1 MTEINDHITEADYNA
16 ACDVISC
23 EGAALYYRLKK
34 SRRERAQALR
44 EARSFTRRHR
54 PCPKERLGKSALA
67 WSNHVARL
75 LAYGNQEPIM
85 KPTAANFVAEAQR
98 QIGFAGSPLP
108 GINGSGSY
116 TMDDGYSCC
125 GLADGHAEDREDAAK
140 WALVNLAAA
149 RWSD

>member
-1 MTEINDHITEADYNA
+1 MSEINDHITEADYNA

-23 EGAALYYRLKK
+23 EGQDLYYRLRDA
-34 SRRERAQALR
+34 RRERAQALW
-44 EARSFTRRHR
+44 EARAFTRLHR
-54 PCPKERLGKSALA
+54 APKAGAGRVA
-67 WSNHVARL
+67 WMNSMARL

-85 KPTAANFVAEAQR
+85 KPTAVNFVAEAQR

-116 TMDDGYSCC
+116 EMDDGYSCC
-125 GLADGHAEDREDAAK
+125 GLADGHSEDREDAAN

-149 RWSD
+149 RWAD

>member
-1 MTEINDHITEADYNA
+1 MTDINDHITEADYNA
-16 ACDVISC
+16 ACDVLST
-23 EGAALYYRLKK
+23 EGAALYYRLRDA
-34 SRRERAQALR
+34 RRARAQVLR
-44 EARSFTRRHR
+44 EARRFTRLHR
-54 PCPKERLGKSALA
+54 APKSGASRVG
-67 WSNHVARL
+67 WMNNTARL

-98 QIGFAGSPLP
+98 LIGFAGSPLP